1 MASHSSKPFYVPQV
15 DLIWFGGI
23 GTYIKSSNE
32 SHIDV
37 GDPAN
42 NNVRINANEVRAN
55 VISEGANLAIT
66 QDGRI
71 EYEFNGGMINTDAID
86 NSAGVNMSDY
96 EVNIK
101 ILLSTLQASG
111 IVKSN
116 KSRNAILERATDDVT
131 ALVLNNNVIQHQ
143 LISMDQY
150 RSKHHPYLID
160 HTISHLIK
168 LGRLNHI
175 DEQIPTSKRTSRTL
189 EGIPLPRQVLAKCQ
203 AYVKMWIK
211 DSIAGSP
218 FFKGAMYD
226 DIFYTYFPKTIQ
238 KLIDP
243 SNLPDHR
250 LKDQL
255 IITSLTN
262 HFVGLFGCASHELMT
277 FSNQIPLD
285 KAMHQLVILESVFDT
300 HKKRA
305 KWLEKWTS
313 PSDYNAIFDINQSC
327 LHASLVCHL
336 LNITLSQSNI
346 DTYKKCIRTHQ
357 SHGFSPSIL
366 TLLFNHR
373 SPKKCCQTL
382 LTIVTAI
389 GLLHNINML
398 ESLSVKNMC
407 FIHKK
412 HRFFVIFISAFIIY
426 CHF

>member
-1 MASHSSKPFYVPQV
+1 MPQSSWTDYKGVSAGGGVFERSSKSIKCSSEIKTLFDIDDDALSGESLIQAILRSQV

-175 DEQIPTSKRTSRTL
+175 DEQIPTSKERQEL
-189 EGIPLPRQVLAKCQ
+189 YKEGIPFLVQYWPSAKRMSKC
-203 AYVKMWIK
+203 
-211 DSIAGSP
+211 G
-218 FFKGAMYD
+218 
-226 DIFYTYFPKTIQ
+226 
-238 KLIDP
+238 
-243 SNLPDHR
+243 
-250 LKDQL
+250 LK
-255 IITSLTN
+255 
-262 HFVGLFGCASHELMT
+262 
-277 FSNQIPLD
+277 IPLLD
-285 KAMHQLVILESVFDT
+285 RH
-300 HKKRA
+300 
-305 KWLEKWTS
+305 
-313 PSDYNAIFDINQSC
+313 
-327 LHASLVCHL
+327 SLKGQCMM
-336 LNITLSQSNI
+336 
-346 DTYKKCIRTHQ
+346 TY
-357 SHGFSPSIL
+357 SIL
-366 TLLFNHR
+366 TFLKPFKNSLI
-373 SPKKCCQTL
+373 PQTCQT
-382 LTIVTAI
+382 ID
-389 GLLHNINML
+389 
-398 ESLSVKNMC
+398 
-407 FIHKK
+407 
-412 HRFFVIFISAFIIY
+412 
-426 CHF
+426 